1 MSFMNIKA
9 QVTDIATN
17 LQFPY
22 DAALYGNDLYITELN
37 AGRIIKIDITAA
49 IPAPIEEVL
58 SGLGNPAAMTIDG
71 DFLYYGESTLDRV
84 SRINLTD
91 ATPTPE
97 VVVNTGL
104 ATPNDLFVDGD
115 ILYIADEG
123 NDRLMS
129 VNLTETFPIAPVTIV
144 SGLNNPLGITKFGDD
159 LYLSIFGNSTIVK
172 VDVTQTPA
180 VTTTVLTGLSSPAG
194 LTVNGGFLYIA
205 ENSRVSRIDLNA
217 SSPTPETVVNM
228 GINGSR
234 NVAFDGVDVYLAQ
247 TGGSFGGTG
256 VVSKLTIGT
265 PVFSTLI
272 DVCENE
278 MPNML
283 TGGSPNSGVYSGPGV
298 TDNGDG
304 STFSFDPA
312 AAGGVGDYT
321 ITYTLGD
328 QMASSTLSVV
338 AAPTV
343 TFSTGGLSVQVDAGV
358 QTGLSGGM
366 PAGGVYSGNGVTDD
380 GNGMTYSFDPA
391 AAGEGENVITYT
403 FTDANGCGGEQGAV
417 ITVTP
422 ATVAGDL
429 CADAIDVSSLFGG
442 AFNVPQVSS
451 LYDNTPFVNSTGDPA
466 GGFECFYGGDGLQNS
481 GWFSFTGDGNTY
493 RMRNV
498 QCTGPNDNLDLQ
510 VVIYSGDCGSLVA
523 GACNDDNP
531 AGGTLTFSV
540 EFETEVGVEYV
551 ALVDGY
557 DGTTGEFCL
566 EVTNL
571 TDPTLPGEQC
581 DIAIDINS
589 LFGQAEMVPQSS
601 ETFDNYAA
609 YDTDDT
615 DIIPSCLFSLI
626 PGTGTIWFSF
636 TGDGNRYTINSANNS
651 NAANPLVGVAY
662 TGTCGMLT
670 EIDCQYAS
678 GVTNFSIDLQTEDG
692 VEYTIMV
699 AEDFANAT
707 ASFNLEVTN
716 LGTVGVQNIQETAIQ
731 LYPNPTTGFFKLE
744 GIDASRVL
752 VFDQLGRQVAQFNQ
766 PAQQM
771 DIQALPAGVYALRIE
786 NADGQVYSARI
797 VKK

>member
-304 STFSFDPA
+304 STFLFDPA

-429 CADAIDVSSLFGG
+429 VVCPRRIHPRVSNLWIAGNAI
-442 AFNVPQVSS
+442 
-451 LYDNTPFVNSTGDPA
+451 
-466 GGFECFYGGDGLQNS
+466 
-481 GWFSFTGDGNTY
+481 
-493 RMRNV
+493 
-498 QCTGPNDNLDLQ
+498 
-510 VVIYSGDCGSLVA
+510 
-523 GACNDDNP
+523 
-531 AGGTLTFSV
+531 
-540 EFETEVGVEYV
+540 EVG
-551 ALVDGY
+551 G
-557 DGTTGEFCL
+557 GR
-566 EVTNL
+566 
-571 TDPTLPGEQC
+571 
-581 DIAIDINS
+581 
-589 LFGQAEMVPQSS
+589 
-601 ETFDNYAA
+601 
-609 YDTDDT
+609 
-615 DIIPSCLFSLI
+615 PS
-626 PGTGTIWFSF
+626 
-636 TGDGNRYTINSANNS
+636 
-651 NAANPLVGVAY
+651 
-662 TGTCGMLT
+662 
-670 EIDCQYAS
+670 
-678 GVTNFSIDLQTEDG
+678 LQT
-692 VEYTIMV
+692 
-699 AEDFANAT
+699 
-707 ASFNLEVTN
+707 
-716 LGTVGVQNIQETAIQ
+716 
-731 LYPNPTTGFFKLE
+731 KH
-744 GIDASRVL
+744 RW
-752 VFDQLGRQVAQFNQ
+752 
-766 PAQQM
+766 
-771 DIQALPAGVYALRIE
+771 
-786 NADGQVYSARI
+786 
-797 VKK
+797 

>member
-1 MSFMNIKA
+1 MCFLALTTTSALA
-9 QVTDIATN
+9 QLTEVVSG

-22 DAALYGNDLYITELN
+22 GLALNGNDLYISEYN
-37 AGRIIKIDITAA
+37 GNRIIKLDITDPLPPMTEVVVATNR
-49 IPAPIEEVL
+49 PAPLALRGDEL
-58 SGLGNPAAMTIDG
+58 FLGDFTAGSISKVNITDAVPMTTLVTTGVSQPNGMTIDG
-71 DFLYYGESTLDRV
+71 DILYVSARGTNQILSIDVTEPNPTPQVVASISGPVGIVKFGESLYV
-84 SRINLTD
+84 SSSNGIRRIDLSQSP
-91 ATPTPE
+91 ATSTFVASVPSA
-97 VVVNTGL
+97 TGL
-104 ATPNDLFVDGD
+104 TLN
-115 ILYIADEG
+115 G
-123 NDRLMS
+123 N
-129 VNLTETFPIAPVTIV
+129 
-144 SGLNNPLGITKFGDD
+144 
-159 LYLSIFGNSTIVK
+159 
-172 VDVTQTPA
+172 
-180 VTTTVLTGLSSPAG
+180 
-194 LTVNGGFLYIA
+194 FLYIA
-205 ENSRVSRIDLNA
+205 GSGAVSRIDLNA
-217 SSPTPETVVNM
+217 ETPMVETVVSGLSNP
-228 GINGSR
+228 GL
-234 NVAFDGVDVYLAQ
+234 VAFNGITMFIAEIGNNRVVKLELSTPALSEFSAVCLGDMPTMLGGATP
-247 TGGSFGGTG
+247 TGG
-256 VVSKLTIGT
+256 
-265 PVFSTLI
+265 
-272 DVCENE
+272 
-278 MPNML
+278 
-283 TGGSPNSGVYSGPGV
+283 VYAGPGV

-304 STFSFDPA
+304 STFSFDPM
-312 AAGGVGDYT
+312 AAGGVGEYT
-321 ITYTLGD
+321 ITYNLGGSV
-328 QMASSTLSVV
+328 ASSTLSVV

-343 TFSTGGLSVQVDAGV
+343 TFSTGDLSVQVDAGV

-744 GIDASRVL
+744 GVDASRVL

-786 NADGQVYSARI
+786 NTDGQVYSARI
-797 VKK
+797 VKE